1 MGIGRRSADPPER
14 TSANAQAFARPNP
27 TTGFPSSPGKPHSPT
42 SSPKIKKRMRIKAKR
57 QKSGEEESR
66 TVFLQQ
72 ERNKLSRFSSNEIR
86 TFLPKALF
94 EQVTLH
100 SAAYT
105 CTCPS

>member
-1 MGIGRRSADPPER
+1 
-14 TSANAQAFARPNP
+14 
-27 TTGFPSSPGKPHSPT
+27 
-42 SSPKIKKRMRIKAKR
+42 MRIKAKR

-86 TFLPKALF
+86 TTKYTLLTFLPKALF